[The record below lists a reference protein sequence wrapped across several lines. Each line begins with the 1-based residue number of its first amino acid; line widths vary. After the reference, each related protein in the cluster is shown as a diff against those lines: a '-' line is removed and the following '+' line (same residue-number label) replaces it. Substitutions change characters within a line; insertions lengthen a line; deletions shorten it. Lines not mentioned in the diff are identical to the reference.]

1 VAVQI
6 LLKRKEGLMVTDE
19 QVRRLRRMVQ
29 TEKMKVVAASKAGM
43 DVKTARKYLRN
54 GKLPSQVKPEHGWR
68 TREDPFG
75 EVWGEVEELLKGNA
89 GLESK
94 TIFEWLQGKYPGR
107 YGDGQVRT
115 LQRKVRKWR
124 VLEGAGKEVYFAQK
138 HHPGELCASDFT
150 HMGELEITIEGQ
162 RFDHLMYHF
171 VLTYSNWET
180 GTVCFGESFESLSEG
195 LQNALWELGGA
206 PKRHRTDRLSSAV
219 RRVSSTEAR
228 FTESYEGLLRHYG
241 LRGEKI
247 QAGKAHENGDV
258 EQRHHRFKRAMEQAL
273 LLRGSRD
280 FGSREEYG
288 GYVRA
293 LFTRLNAGREE
304 RFREECVRLGRLPA
318 MRLDDAKRLRVKV
331 GCGST
336 IRVQHNVYSV
346 SSGLMGEWV
355 EARVYAEWVEVW
367 YGQQMVERMP
377 RLRGSGKHRIE
388 YRHVIDSLVRKPGA
402 FEQYRYRE
410 DLFPTS
416 RFRMA
421 YDQLRERNPLTV
433 SKEYLKILAYAASE
447 GESVTD
453 DALAAL
459 LDGNMR
465 IDGEAVREAIETAAR
480 PRAVRDVIVREVDL
494 TLYDQLL
501 LGEGVR

>member
-1 VAVQI
+1 MQI
-6 LLKRKEGLMVTDE
+6 LLIKKEEWMVTDG
-19 QVRRLRRMVQ
+19 QVRRLRKMVQ
-29 TEKMKVVAASKAGM
+29 TEKKKVIAASKAGM

-54 GKLPSQVKPEHGWR
+54 GKLPSQVKPEHTWR
-68 TREDPFG
+68 TREDPYK
-75 EVWGEVEELLKGNA
+75 EVWEEVSGLLKVES
-89 GLESK
+89 GLEAK
-94 TIFEWLQGKYPGR
+94 TIFEWLQERYPGR
-107 YGDGQVRT
+107 FADGQMRT
-115 LQRKVRKWR
+115 LQRKIRKWR
-124 VLEGAGKEVYFAQK
+124 VMEGPGKEVYFAQK
-138 HHPGELCASDFT
+138 HHPGELSASDFT
-150 HMGELEITIEGQ
+150 HMNDLWITIEGQ
-162 RFDHLMYHF
+162 RFDHLIYHF

-195 LQNALWELGGA
+195 LQNALWELGGV

-219 RRVSSTEAR
+219 HRMSGAKAT
-228 FTESYEGLLRHYG
+228 FTESYQGLLRHYG
-241 LRGEKI
+241 MTGEKI
-247 QAGKAHENGDV
+247 QAGKANENGDV

-273 LLRGSRD
+273 LMRGSRE
-280 FGSREEYG
+280 FATREEYG
-288 GYVRA
+288 KYIRA
-293 LFTRLNAGREE
+293 LFARLNAGREE
-304 RFREECVRLGRLPA
+304 RFREEHSRLGGLPA
-318 MRLDDAKRLRVKV
+318 MRLDDAKQLRVKV

-355 EARVYAEWVEVW
+355 EARVYAECVEVW
-367 YGQQMVERMP
+367 YGQRMVERMP

-402 FEQYRYRE
+402 FDQYRYRD

-416 RFRMA
+416 RFRMT
-421 YDQLRERNPLTV
+421 YDLLRKRNPITA

-447 GESVTD
+447 GEALVD

-459 LDGNMR
+459 LDRNVS
-465 IDGEAVREAIETAAR
+465 IDVEAVREAVESATR